1 MGPMIARASK
11 GTVIPTPTP
20 MPMPVQ
26 SLFASE
32 WAAVGVVESAVADV
46 DVLVVGVSLLL
57 SVVVTTEPP
66 LVITDTSVE
75 VELVGDELEDEDDEV
90 EVVDWVDDDVVD
102 VDEVEVI
109 DGEDGDED
117 VDEDEEVVEELVED
131 VAADDARDPELKS
144 HLSATN
150 SSL

>member
-11 GTVIPTPTP
+11 GTAIPTPTP
-20 MPMPVQ
+20 MPMSVQ

-66 LVITDTSVE
+66 LVMTDTSVE

-102 VDEVEVI
+102 VDEVEVV
-109 DGEDGDED
+109 DGED